1 MKRRILLSSIAI
13 IMLCLCVIGGSTF
26 ALFTHSTDVNVS
38 VVAGKVE
45 VKAAIDDDSL
55 EGTSI
60 GVAATKDANGVVH
73 FANGGTATLNGENL
87 VLNKITP
94 GDFVNVTVSGT
105 NTSNVAIRYRY
116 VVKLV
121 NDSVLASALTV
132 KVDGVKC
139 VLSADKE
146 YYASEWILLPT
157 KTTEDIGSVEISVGL
172 DAAVGNADS
181 DGNSYHGQTVN
192 VSVVLEAI
200 QGNGFD
206 AEGNPLN

>member
-1 MKRRILLSSIAI
+1 
-13 IMLCLCVIGGSTF
+13 MLCLCVIGGSTF